1 MAEHIW
7 TVLCERHLVDPVNK
21 VITLLDVVESIF
33 QEGLG
38 QQLDDALRSGKKGVF
53 VNYPLQL
60 VSWWFRSNPKDEKLD
75 LRFTLLN
82 PAGTKV
88 VERIAT
94 AEWLGEAAYLRVFF
108 ALDRLPVSMLGLH
121 WFNVECQKPA
131 KSGKLRWVSVTSI
144 PFAVEK
150 PARTLP
156 IDAPTVP
163 GPPS

>member
-33 QEGLG
+33 REGLE
-38 QQLDDALRSGKKGVF
+38 QQLDDALHSGKKGVF

-60 VSWWFRSNPKDEKLD
+60 VSWWFRSDPKDERLE
-75 LRFTLLN
+75 LRFSLVN

-88 VERIAT
+88 VERIAS
-94 AEWLGEAAYLRVFF
+94 AEWAGDAAYLRVFF

-121 WFNVECQKPA
+121 WFNVEYQKQA
-131 KSGKLRWVSVTSI
+131 KSGKLRWIPVTRI
-144 PFAVEK
+144 PFAVDK
-150 PARTLP
+150 PVQGLP
-156 IDAPTVP
+156 IDVPTV
-163 GPPS
+163 SEQSS